1 MAGISVRELKKVYT
15 ENAEFKL
22 KKKPVLVV
30 MKGVKTNDPAVFAFV
45 RTREKPGRY
54 RFEAA

>member
-15 ENAEFKL
+15 ERDEFKL

-30 MKGVKTNDPAVFAFV
+30 MKGVKTSDPAVFAFL
-45 RTREKPGRY
+45 RTL
-54 RFEAA
+54 